1 MDNYYLSSIQ
11 EKNGNCYL
19 QTSFYRLPVHASKE
33 LIERTLEV
41 ELHENIHDILK
52 SRKVTLFW
60 ADEKQNITILDKLTA
75 KNSDASFL
83 PDGLRKQPYY
93 FFVERSL
100 LRNPIIGSFDLRLRL
115 SCEIE
120 PNEKGFKHG
129 YNLSIVAGTS
139 LYVLSVD
146 GDLKI
151 ISVSEKEGCLLPK
164 DAFNK
169 DCQSRR
175 SLLLALGVE
184 VS

>member
-1 MDNYYLSSIQ
+1 M
-11 EKNGNCYL
+11 
-19 QTSFYRLPVHASKE
+19 
-33 LIERTLEV
+33 
-41 ELHENIHDILK
+41 
-52 SRKVTLFW
+52 
-60 ADEKQNITILDKLTA
+60 
-75 KNSDASFL
+75 
-83 PDGLRKQPYY
+83 
-93 FFVERSL
+93 
-100 LRNPIIGSFDLRLRL
+100 RLRL

-151 ISVSEKEGCLLPK
+151 ISVSEKEGCLLPN

-175 SLLLALGVE
+175 SLLLALGVK